1 MNRYRIT
8 IAALI
13 ALTLLSGCAGMKP
26 SPKYTSD
33 KGGNRRSSSVAD
45 KKTKNMPLLSAPAKL
60 SAPIKLSMLN
70 SINKY
75 KGVPYKWGGDTMMGM
90 DCSGFTMK
98 VYEESARTTI
108 PHRAASQYKLGAK
121 ISRKR
126 LKFGDLVFFRDIE
139 SKGVSHVGIY
149 VGNDNFVHASLS
161 KGVITSSMNQ
171 PYYKKRY
178 VSARRLLR

>member
-1 MNRYRIT
+1 MT
-8 IAALI
+8 ALI
-13 ALTLLSGCAGMKP
+13 TLTLLSGCAGMKP
-26 SPKYTSD
+26 SPKYTSN
-33 KGGNRRSSSVAD
+33 KGGGKKSSPIA
-45 KKTKNMPLLSAPAKL
+45 KKSSKKMPLLSAATRL
-60 SAPIKLSMLN
+60 SSPIKLSMLT
-70 SINKY
+70 SINRY
-75 KGVPYKWGGDTMMGM
+75 KGVPYKWGGDTMRGM

-108 PHRAASQYKLGAK
+108 PHHAASQYKLGTK

-161 KGVITSSMNQ
+161 KGVVTSSMNQ

>member
-1 MNRYRIT
+1 MDKYRFT

-13 ALTLLSGCAGMKP
+13 VITFLSGCAGMKP

-33 KGGNRRSSSVAD
+33 KGKNRKATPVSS
-45 KKTKNMPLLSAPAKL
+45 KKPKNMPLLSSAVRL
-60 SAPIKLSMLN
+60 NAPIKLSMLK

-75 KGVPYKWGGDTMMGM
+75 KGVPYKWGGDTRRGM

-98 VYEESARTTI
+98 VYEESARTAL
-108 PHRAASQYKLGAK
+108 PHHAASQYKLGK
-121 ISRKR
+121 RISRKG

-139 SKGVSHVGIY
+139 SRGVSHVGIY

-161 KGVITSSMNQ
+161 KGVVTSSMNQ

>member
-1 MNRYRIT
+1 MIT
-8 IAALI
+8 ALI
-13 ALTLLSGCAGMKP
+13 TVTLLSGCAGMKP
-26 SPKYTSD
+26 SPKYTSVKD
-33 KGGNRRSSSVAD
+33 GSKKSSPAANKRS
-45 KKTKNMPLLSAPAKL
+45 KKMPPLSTAAKL

-75 KGVPYKWGGDTMMGM
+75 KGVPYKWGGDTMKGM

-98 VYEESARTTI
+98 VFEESVRKTI
-108 PHRAASQYKLGAK
+108 PHHAASQYKLGSK

-149 VGNDNFVHASLS
+149 IGNDEFVHASLS
-161 KGVITSSMNQ
+161 KGVVTSSMDQ